1 MQPTSELYKSLFAD
15 LVAGKPGV
23 RYETRMT
30 IGDTGT
36 LIDRKGNS
44 ITFGGVR
51 ILVGSSGPDSGLD
64 ESKLISVKT
73 ALRVFSS
80 DTPSVGD
87 CVSSEIDVSLLQPAG
102 TIPRQARLVP
112 YVRLTDGPQH
122 SEWLQQGVYFI
133 DIRETSGSDSLKKM
147 TLHGYDAMLKAEADY
162 PPSNLQWPALDID
175 VVREIAESMV
185 VSVDDRTVAI
195 MTRGYEIEYPADYSQ
210 RETLGYIASLYAGCF
225 VMSDLGELR
234 LVQLAGIPPETSY
247 LVTGDGQ
254 AITFGGVRI
263 RV

>member
-1 MQPTSELYKSLFAD
+1 MHETSDLYKSLFAD

-23 RYETRMT
+23 RYETRIA

-36 LIDRKGNS
+36 LIDKKGDR

-51 ILVGSSGPDSGLD
+51 ILVASSGADDGYD
-64 ESKLISVKT
+64 ESVLISVKT
-73 ALRVFSS
+73 ALRVFSN

-87 CVSSEIDVSLLQPAG
+87 CVSSEIDVILLQPWG
-102 TIPRQARLVP
+102 TIPRRARLVP
-112 YVRLTDGPQH
+112 YVRLTDGVRH

-133 DIRETSGSDSLKKM
+133 DTRGTSGNDSVKKM

-162 PPSNLQWPALDID
+162 PPSTLQWPARDID
-175 VVREIAESMV
+175 VVREISESMGV
-185 VSVDDRTVAI
+185 AVDPRTVGI
-195 MTRGYEIEYPADYSQ
+195 MTRGYLIEYPADYSQ

-234 LVQLAGIPPETSY
+234 LVQLACIPPETRY
-247 LVTGDGQ
+247 LVTWGGQ

>member
-1 MQPTSELYKSLFAD
+1 MQQTSDLYKSLFAD

-30 IGDTGT
+30 IGDAGT
-36 LIDRKGNS
+36 LIDKKGDS

-64 ESKLISVKT
+64 ESVLISVKT
-73 ALRVFSS
+73 ALRMFSN
-80 DTPSVGD
+80 DTPSIGD

-112 YVRLTDGPQH
+112 YVRLTDGLRN

-133 DIRETSGSDSLKKM
+133 DTRGTSGSDRVKKM
-147 TLHGYDAMLKAEADY
+147 SLHGYDAMLKAEADY
-162 PPSNLQWPALDID
+162 PPSTLQWPALDID
-175 VVREIAESMV
+175 VVREIAESMGV
-185 VSVDDRTVAI
+185 AIDTRTVAI
-195 MTRGYEIEYPADYSQ
+195 MTRGYLIEYPADYSQ

-234 LVQLAGIPPETSY
+234 LVQLAGIPPETRY
-247 LVTGDGQ
+247 LVTEDGQ

>member
-1 MQPTSELYKSLFAD
+1 MQPTSDLYKSLFAD
-15 LVAGKPGV
+15 LVAGTPGV

-36 LIDRKGNS
+36 LINRKGDS

-51 ILVGSSGPDSGLD
+51 ILVGSSGPDSGFD
-64 ESKLISVKT
+64 ESVLISVKT
-73 ALRVFSS
+73 ALRMFSK
-80 DTPSVGD
+80 DTPSIGD
-87 CVSSEIDVSLLQPAG
+87 CVSSEIDVSLLQPAAH
-102 TIPRQARLVP
+102 IPRQARLVP
-112 YVRLTDGPQH
+112 YVRLTDGARS

-133 DIRETSGSDSLKKM
+133 DTRASSGSDSVKKM

-162 PPSNLQWPALDID
+162 PPSSLQWPARDID
-175 VVREIAESMV
+175 VIREISEAMGV
-185 VSVDDRTVAI
+185 AVDARTVAI
-195 MTRGYEIEYPADYSQ
+195 MTKGYRIEYPGDYSQ

-234 LVQLAGIPPETSY
+234 LIQLAGIPPETRY
-247 LVTGDGQ
+247 LVTGNGQ

>member
-1 MQPTSELYKSLFAD
+1 MQQTSDLYKSLFAD
-15 LVAGKPGV
+15 LVAGTPGV

-36 LIDRKGNS
+36 LINRKGDS

-51 ILVGSSGPDSGLD
+51 ILVGSSGPDSGFD
-64 ESKLISVKT
+64 ESVLISVKT
-73 ALRVFSS
+73 ALRMFSK
-80 DTPSVGD
+80 DTPSIGD
-87 CVSSEIDVSLLQPAG
+87 CVSSEIDVSLLQPAAH
-102 TIPRQARLVP
+102 IPRQARLVP
-112 YVRLTDGPQH
+112 YVRLTDGARS

-133 DIRETSGSDSLKKM
+133 DTRASSGSDRVKKM

-162 PPSNLQWPALDID
+162 PPSSLQWPARDID
-175 VVREIAESMV
+175 VVREISEAMGV
-185 VSVDDRTVAI
+185 AVDARTVAI
-195 MTRGYEIEYPADYSQ
+195 MTRGYRIEYPGDYSQ

-234 LVQLAGIPPETSY
+234 LVQLAGIPPETRY
-247 LVTGDGQ
+247 LVTGNGQ

>member
-1 MQPTSELYKSLFAD
+1 MQQTSDLYKSLFAD
-15 LVAGKPGV
+15 LVAGTPGV

-36 LIDRKGNS
+36 LINKKGDS

-51 ILVGSSGPDSGLD
+51 ILVGSSGPDSGFD
-64 ESKLISVKT
+64 ESVLISVKT
-73 ALRVFSS
+73 ALRMFSK
-80 DTPSVGD
+80 DTPSIGD
-87 CVSSEIDVSLLQPAG
+87 CVSSEIDVSLLQPAAH
-102 TIPRQARLVP
+102 IPQQARLVP
-112 YVRLTDGPQH
+112 YVRLTDGARS

-133 DIRETSGSDSLKKM
+133 DTRASSGSDSVKKM
-147 TLHGYDAMLKAEADY
+147 SLHGYDAMLKAEADY
-162 PPSNLQWPALDID
+162 PPSSLQWPARDID
-175 VVREIAESMV
+175 VVREISEAMGV
-185 VSVDDRTVAI
+185 AVDARTVAI
-195 MTRGYEIEYPADYSQ
+195 MTRGYRIEYPGDYSQ

-234 LVQLAGIPPETSY
+234 LVQLAGIPPETRY
-247 LVTGDGQ
+247 LVTGNGQ

>member
-1 MQPTSELYKSLFAD
+1 MQPTSDLYKSLFAD
-15 LVAGKPGV
+15 LVAGTPGV

-36 LIDRKGNS
+36 LINRKGDS

-51 ILVGSSGPDSGLD
+51 ILVGSSGPDSGFD
-64 ESKLISVKT
+64 ESVLISVKT
-73 ALRVFSS
+73 ALRMFSK
-80 DTPSVGD
+80 DTPSIGD
-87 CVSSEIDVSLLQPAG
+87 CVSSEIDVSLLQPAAH
-102 TIPRQARLVP
+102 IPRQARLVP
-112 YVRLTDGPQH
+112 YVRLTDGARS

-133 DIRETSGSDSLKKM
+133 DTRASSGSDSVKKM
-147 TLHGYDAMLKAEADY
+147 SLHGYDAMLKEEADY
-162 PPSNLQWPALDID
+162 PPSSLQWPARDID
-175 VVREIAESMV
+175 VVREISEAMGV
-185 VSVDDRTVAI
+185 AVDARTVAI
-195 MTRGYEIEYPADYSQ
+195 MTRGYRIEYPGDYSQ

-234 LVQLAGIPPETSY
+234 LVQLAGIPPETRY
-247 LVTGDGQ
+247 LVTGNGQ

>member
-1 MQPTSELYKSLFAD
+1 MQQTSDLYKSLFAD
-15 LVAGKPGV
+15 LLAGKPGV

-36 LIDRKGNS
+36 LINKKGDY

-51 ILVGSSGPDSGLD
+51 ILVGSSGPDSGFD
-64 ESKLISVKT
+64 ESVLISVKT
-73 ALRVFSS
+73 ALRMFSN
-80 DTPSVGD
+80 DTPSIGD
-87 CVSSEIDVSLLQPAG
+87 CVSSEIDVSLLQPAAH
-102 TIPRQARLVP
+102 IPRRARLVP
-112 YVRLTDGPQH
+112 YVRLTDGVRH

-133 DIRETSGSDSLKKM
+133 DTRASSGSESVKKM
-147 TLHGYDAMLKAEADY
+147 SLHGYDAMLKAEADY
-162 PPSNLQWPALDID
+162 PPSTLQWPARDID
-175 VVREIAESMV
+175 VVREIAESMG
-185 VSVDDRTVAI
+185 VSVDARTVAI
-195 MTRGYEIEYPADYSQ
+195 MTRGYLIEYPADYSQ

-225 VMSDLGELR
+225 VMSDIGELR
-234 LVQLAGIPPETSY
+234 LIQLAGIPQETRY